1 LKEVGENRHFEECVE
16 CGEPSSGGLC
26 KVCELLK
33 QVR

>member
-1 LKEVGENRHFEECVE
+1 LRETVENSHFEECIE

-33 QVR
+33 KVR